1 MKFYTSVNRYGNEIL
16 YRGYNYGRPDNY
28 RVKFSPT
35 LYLPTKEPS
44 KFKSI
49 FGQNLTK
56 KRFSDMRSAGDFARR
71 YKEVEDFDIYGTT
84 NFIHEF
90 ITQKFPNDIEFNK
103 SDINIVNFDIE
114 VASDNGFPLPEDA
127 AYPIISIAVKSSKSD
142 VYQTWG
148 LGDYDPSKSELNLNI
163 NYVKCS
169 TEMELIGR
177 FLIWWQKNMPDVLTG
192 WNTSFFDIPYLV
204 NRIRSKISD
213 KAVNELSPWKIVKQ
227 RTVKIMN
234 KEVQT
239 YELIGIQQTDYLDL
253 FRKFGTGIFG
263 QLESYRL
270 DHVAYVVL
278 EERKLSYDDH
288 GNLYTLYK
296 EDHQRFIDYNI
307 KDVELVEKLDQRL
320 ELITLAMTMAYK
332 GGVNI
337 DDAFGTTSIWES
349 IIYRRLLSKDI
360 ISPVGQIKNVQ
371 YNVSGSTET
380 SKNNPDNSGIAGDFK
395 SSVGN
400 GKTTIIAGGYVKN
413 PQVGEHKWVVSFD
426 LNSLYPNIIV
436 QQNISAETLVDE
448 PRFRQGVEA
457 YLNAD
462 RSKPISD
469 KYAVCASGIAFKKD
483 KLGIIPEV
491 IMDYYK
497 ERTEIKKEMLTL
509 QSEYE
514 RTKEKELLYETS
526 KLNNSQYTIKILLNS
541 LYGALA
547 NKYFKY
553 FDNALAESVTLTG
566 QTVIR
571 WAEKSIND
579 NINQMLKT
587 DEDYVIA
594 IDTDSVYINMAPF
607 VDKFNPSNPVEF
619 LDKICQEHFEP
630 VLKKSFEEFY
640 YVTNGYL
647 PRMEMARE
655 VIADKGIWTA
665 KKRYILNVHNS
676 EGVQYSEPKLKMMGI
691 EAIKS
696 STPEIC
702 RDKFKEVFKLL
713 MTGTE
718 SEVQKFI
725 LDFKNEF
732 MSLPPEAVSFPRG
745 IKNVTK
751 WKNKHTIYDKGTPIH
766 VRGALLYN
774 HYIQENGLEKKYETI
789 KNGEKIKFCYLKMPN
804 HIKEN
809 VITFPNV
816 LPKELDLHKYIDY
829 NMQYNKVFVEP
840 LQLILDAIGWKSEA
854 VSTLE
859 DFFI

>member
-1 MKFYTSVNRYGNEIL
+1 M
-16 YRGYNYGRPDNY
+16 
-28 RVKFSPT
+28 
-35 LYLPTKEPS
+35 
-44 KFKSI
+44 
-49 FGQNLTK
+49 
-56 KRFSDMRSAGDFARR
+56 
-71 YKEVEDFDIYGTT
+71 
-84 NFIHEF
+84 
-90 ITQKFPNDIEFNK
+90 
-103 SDINIVNFDIE
+103 
-114 VASDNGFPLPEDA
+114 
-127 AYPIISIAVKSSKSD
+127 
-142 VYQTWG
+142 
-148 LGDYDPSKSELNLNI
+148 
-163 NYVKCS
+163 
-169 TEMELIGR
+169 
-177 FLIWWQKNMPDVLTG
+177 
-192 WNTSFFDIPYLV
+192 
-204 NRIRSKISD
+204 
-213 KAVNELSPWKIVKQ
+213 
-227 RTVKIMN
+227 
-234 KEVQT
+234 
-239 YELIGIQQTDYLDL
+239 
-253 FRKFGTGIFG
+253 
-263 QLESYRL
+263 
-270 DHVAYVVL
+270 
-278 EERKLSYDDH
+278 
-288 GNLYTLYK
+288 
-296 EDHQRFIDYNI
+296 
-307 KDVELVEKLDQRL
+307 
-320 ELITLAMTMAYK
+320 
-332 GGVNI
+332 
-337 DDAFGTTSIWES
+337 
-349 IIYRRLLSKDI
+349 
-360 ISPVGQIKNVQ
+360 
-371 YNVSGSTET
+371 
-380 SKNNPDNSGIAGDFK
+380 
-395 SSVGN
+395 
-400 GKTTIIAGGYVKN
+400 
-413 PQVGEHKWVVSFD
+413 
-426 LNSLYPNIIV
+426 
-436 QQNISAETLVDE
+436 
-448 PRFRQGVEA
+448 
-457 YLNAD
+457 
-462 RSKPISD
+462 
-469 KYAVCASGIAFKKD
+469 
-483 KLGIIPEV
+483 
-491 IMDYYK
+491 
-497 ERTEIKKEMLTL
+497 
-509 QSEYE
+509 
-514 RTKEKELLYETS
+514 
-526 KLNNSQYTIKILLNS
+526 
-541 LYGALA
+541 A